1 MLIADMILYCEWGKS
16 MSDQI
21 IYEKLISLLKSYHPS
36 NDFSLVEKAYR
47 FAKEAHEGQHR
58 KSGEPYVIHPL
69 EVAVILA
76 ELELDIESITA
87 GILHDILEDTDHTF
101 EELAGLFGEEVARL
115 VDGVTKLGKI
125 NFSSNNKEL
134 QKEEIQA
141 ENYRKM
147 FLAMAQ
153 DIRVILI
160 KLADRLH
167 NMRTLR
173 FMPPEKQKEKANET
187 LHIYAPLAHRLGIS
201 KIKVELDDLALRYLE
216 PEVYY
221 DLAEKIAKRRIERI
235 EYVERIV
242 KEVKTKLDE
251 AGIKATVE
259 GRPKHFFSI
268 YKKMIGKNVTLDQ
281 IYDLF
286 AIRAI
291 VETVKDCYGV
301 LGIVHEMYKPIP
313 GRFKDYIAMPKPN
326 MYQSLHTSLIGPEG
340 EPFEVQIRTREM
352 HKVAEYGIAA
362 HWRYKEGKK
371 GTKVTDKSQDKTEE
385 KLAWLRQILEWQ
397 REMSDNK
404 EFLDALKM
412 DLDIFSDQV
421 YAFTPKGDV
430 ISLPYGSTPI
440 DFAYMIHSAVGNKM
454 VGAKVNGK
462 IVTFD
467 YQIKNGDRVEI
478 LTSQNSRGP
487 SRDWL
492 KNVKSSQARSKIN
505 QWFKKQ
511 YKQEN
516 INRGKELLEK
526 DAKKRGLNIN
536 DLLKAEWI
544 EKVLRK
550 YGFQD
555 WDAVCAAVGHGGIKE
570 GQVIHRLYEEYRK
583 ENAKNLI
590 KEETI
595 TIQDDS
601 KKPVKKSKSGV
612 VIEGVGDVAVRFSK
626 CCNPV
631 PGDEIIGFI
640 TRGRGVS
647 IHRTDCINILN
658 ISEEE
663 KDRLIEAEWL
673 VAEKDFK
680 NITYQ
685 TEIKVIGED
694 RMGLIVDISRVL
706 TEEKIPVKALNAR
719 TTKNNESIINITIEI
734 SGIQQLEAIIKKIRS
749 IPGINDIIRTTT

>member
-1 MLIADMILYCEWGKS
+1 

-462 IVTFD
+462 I
-467 YQIKNGDRVEI
+467 
-478 LTSQNSRGP
+478 
-487 SRDWL
+487 
-492 KNVKSSQARSKIN
+492 
-505 QWFKKQ
+505 
-511 YKQEN
+511 
-516 INRGKELLEK
+516 
-526 DAKKRGLNIN
+526 
-536 DLLKAEWI
+536 
-544 EKVLRK
+544 
-550 YGFQD
+550 
-555 WDAVCAAVGHGGIKE
+555 
-570 GQVIHRLYEEYRK
+570 
-583 ENAKNLI
+583 
-590 KEETI
+590 
-595 TIQDDS
+595 
-601 KKPVKKSKSGV
+601 
-612 VIEGVGDVAVRFSK
+612 
-626 CCNPV
+626 
-631 PGDEIIGFI
+631 
-640 TRGRGVS
+640 
-647 IHRTDCINILN
+647 
-658 ISEEE
+658 
-663 KDRLIEAEWL
+663 
-673 VAEKDFK
+673 
-680 NITYQ
+680 
-685 TEIKVIGED
+685 
-694 RMGLIVDISRVL
+694 
-706 TEEKIPVKALNAR
+706 
-719 TTKNNESIINITIEI
+719 
-734 SGIQQLEAIIKKIRS
+734 
-749 IPGINDIIRTTT
+749 

>member
-1 MLIADMILYCEWGKS
+1 

-734 SGIQQLEAIIKKIRS
+734 SGIQQLETIIKKIRS